1 MIHTPQVGRLAIV
14 GLGPGHRDLM
24 APRAIQVIQEADLVI
39 GYRVYIEQIQDLLT
53 DKEVHISELTHEV
66 ERATLAV
73 QSARAGRRVCIV
85 SRGDA
90 GIYGMAGLVLDI
102 FSRQSEEIA
111 GNASPVLEPD
121 IEV

>member
-1 MIHTPQVGRLAIV
+1 MVGEHMIHAPHVGYLAIV

-39 GYRVYIEQIQDLLT
+39 GYRVYLEQIQDLLT
-53 DKEVHISELTHEV
+53 DKEVHVSELTHEV

-73 QSARAGRRVCIV
+73 QSARAGRRTCIV
-85 SRGDA
+85 SSGDA

-102 FSRQSEEIA
+102 FSRLAEEM
-111 GNASPVLEPD
+111 AS
-121 IEV
+121 